1 MLFVL
6 ISCVLLVFIF
16 WKLMKRQTL
25 WRQRNVTQG
34 TAIPIFGDSWKTFLK
49 QESFVEMVQRKYNE
63 FPSARYTGIYRMS
76 FPTLMIRD
84 PELITRIAI
93 KDFDHFTDHRTFFS
107 DQADPLWN
115 KNLFSLRG
123 EKWKEMRAIL
133 SPVFTGSKMRLMF
146 DLMKACSDQFV
157 AHFLERSDVVLEV
170 SDAFTSQRTSSMPW
184 KFKFSIFSRKV
195 GDFFKGLVKENIEM
209 REVNG
214 IKRNDLINLLMEAR
228 KKELSHEDITA
239 QALVF
244 FFAGFD
250 SVSTLMS
257 FLAYELALNPEVQDK
272 LRDEIDETLISCKGN
287 LRYED
292 LQSMKYLDMVIAE
305 TLRKW
310 PSTFVVDR
318 VCVKPY
324 TIPALEK
331 SESDLHLNAGDV
343 LWLPIFGIQR
353 DPNYYTD
360 PERFDPERFN
370 DENKGRIGTSTYI
383 PFGLGPRNCIG
394 SRFALLET
402 KLLFIQILSNF
413 KIEVDAETTVPLK
426 LDRHKFGITS
436 EGGFWLGFKS
446 RRRSK

>member
-1 MLFVL
+1 
-6 ISCVLLVFIF
+6 
-16 WKLMKRQTL
+16 
-25 WRQRNVTQG
+25 
-34 TAIPIFGDSWKTFLK
+34 
-49 QESFVEMVQRKYNE
+49 
-63 FPSARYTGIYRMS
+63 MS

-170 SDAFTSQRTSSMPW
+170 SDAFTRFANDVIASCAFGVKCDSLKQPENEFYAMGKDATDFSTLSRKFKIFFFFLVPNISK